1 VFGGCI
7 DVDDGRW
14 ELVSR
19 KGKLVERF
27 TLAHELCHLLL
38 DREWGRRLPWRAAH
52 GRRWLSSSAR
62 TPLRPAFLMPSWLL
76 CEAIALLA
84 RPVAEPGSM
93 LILANRLRV
102 STSSLVDRLYNLGEI
117 TEEGRIRLRAPEVN
131 DT

>member
-38 DREWGRRLPWRAAH
+38 DREWGEEVAVASGPWAPLAVEQRANAF
-52 GRRWLSSSAR
+52 AA
-62 TPLRPAFLMPSWLL
+62 AFLMPSRLL
-76 CEAIALLA
+76 REAVAALT
-84 RPVAEPGSM
+84 RPIDEPGSM

-117 TEEGRIRLRAPEVN
+117 TLEDRIRLRTPEIKHA
-131 DT
+131 